1 VPLGDVAAKD
11 DDCICNIEKMVH
23 IAMPK
28 WTQAMRGT
36 HLPEIVL
43 GNKVVIG
50 LAYVAGY
57 VLLDRISF
65 IEPYASFGITPWNPN
80 TGLSFALVL
89 IFGLRMIPLLFV
101 SAFMADLMNRQ
112 IGVPWAVEA
121 IWVAL
126 IGGGY
131 STALAYLKRSR
142 TRFDPALSSMRDLV
156 LLILVAAASAAFVA
170 STYVG
175 VAIATGLLSIKD
187 FAPATLRYWIGDAV
201 GILALTPLALFVLT
215 RRRILP
221 LSVETALQF
230 AAIAAALLA
239 VFGLSQEREFQ
250 LFYLLFLP
258 IVWMAVRNG
267 TEGVSA
273 GILITQFGLILGVG
287 LFPDERKELAAFQA
301 LMLVLAV
308 TGLVAGELV
317 TERRRMESQ
326 LRLQQ
331 ESLARVARFGSV
343 GELAAAVAHEINQP
357 LMAAGTYIRLVAD
370 TISSGNIDTG
380 EVAETAK
387 KAAAQVDRAAQVIRR
402 LRALVRLDRS
412 NRAPVRFERIVKGII
427 ELCKPDLDRARIA
440 AHAHL
445 AAGLPPVLVDVLQ
458 IEQVVLNLVRNSIEA
473 ISDSGGTGGSIWI
486 EARRADDDFIEVH
499 VLDSG
504 PGFPRERIETGP
516 LPLSSSKAYGL
527 GVGLPLCTSIVEA
540 HGGRLWL
547 EPFPRGASVHFT
559 IPTTDVG
566 THTAQDRRA

>member
-1 VPLGDVAAKD
+1 MA
-11 DDCICNIEKMVH
+11 H

-28 WTQAMRGT
+28 WTQAMRGA

-65 IEPYASFGITPWNPN
+65 VEPYASFGITPWNPN
-80 TGLSFALVL
+80 TGLSFAFVL

-101 SAFMADLMNRQ
+101 SAFMADLINRQ

-215 RRRILP
+215 RRKILP

-287 LFPDERKELAAFQA
+287 LFPDESKELAAFQA

-331 ESLARVARFGSV
+331 ISCESGAIRKCWRASGCGRSR
-343 GELAAAVAHEINQP
+343 NQSTTDGRRHLHP
-357 LMAAGTYIRLVAD
+357 SRGRHDKLGQYRYRRGRGNSEESSRAGR
-370 TISSGNIDTG
+370 SRRSG
-380 EVAETAK
+380 
-387 KAAAQVDRAAQVIRR
+387 DRTSA
-402 LRALVRLDRS
+402 ALVRLDRS
-412 NRAPVRFERIVKGII
+412 NRAPVRFERIVKEII

-547 EPFPRGASVHFT
+547 EPF
-559 IPTTDVG
+559 
-566 THTAQDRRA
+566 RAAHPSTLRYRPQT

>member
-1 VPLGDVAAKD
+1 MPLGDVTAKD
-11 DDCICNIEKMVH
+11 DDCICSIEKMAH

-28 WTQAMRGT
+28 WTQAMRGA

-65 IEPYASFGITPWNPN
+65 VEPYASFGITPWNPN
-80 TGLSFALVL
+80 TGLSFAFVL

-101 SAFMADLMNRQ
+101 SAFMADLVNRQ

-175 VAIATGLLSIKD
+175 VAIAAGLLSIKD

-239 VFGLSQEREFQ
+239 VFGFSQEREFQ

-287 LFPDERKELAAFQA
+287 LFPDERNSIGHAPTGRGTISFRSKFLSYSREGLARRFRIGHAPTGRGTISFRRKFLSYSREGLARRVISPPGLRTSTLRISTYQRTIGHAPTGRGTISFRSKFLSYSREGLARRVPQSATHPPGGGPFLFAANFYPIRGRGSPGGLYRRRGCVLRHSAFRHISVPRQQSLRVNFEYQSPWGRDEGSFRTEKA
-301 LMLVLAV
+301 HSEVGLAV
-308 TGLVAGELV
+308 MFEIV
-317 TERRRMESQ
+317 S
-326 LRLQQ
+326 LRL
-331 ESLARVARFGSV
+331 
-343 GELAAAVAHEINQP
+343 
-357 LMAAGTYIRLVAD
+357 
-370 TISSGNIDTG
+370 
-380 EVAETAK
+380 
-387 KAAAQVDRAAQVIRR
+387 
-402 LRALVRLDRS
+402 
-412 NRAPVRFERIVKGII
+412 
-427 ELCKPDLDRARIA
+427 
-440 AHAHL
+440 
-445 AAGLPPVLVDVLQ
+445 
-458 IEQVVLNLVRNSIEA
+458 
-473 ISDSGGTGGSIWI
+473 
-486 EARRADDDFIEVH
+486 
-499 VLDSG
+499 
-504 PGFPRERIETGP
+504 
-516 LPLSSSKAYGL
+516 
-527 GVGLPLCTSIVEA
+527 
-540 HGGRLWL
+540 
-547 EPFPRGASVHFT
+547 
-559 IPTTDVG
+559 
-566 THTAQDRRA
+566 

>member
-1 VPLGDVAAKD
+1 MPLGDVTAKD
-11 DDCICNIEKMVH
+11 DDCICSIKKMAH

-28 WTQAMRGT
+28 WTQAMRGA

-101 SAFMADLMNRQ
+101 SAFMADLVNRQ
-112 IGVPWAVEA
+112 IGVPWVVEA

-175 VAIATGLLSIKD
+175 VAIAAGLLSIKN

-215 RRRILP
+215 RRRIVS

-287 LFPDERKELAAFQA
+287 LFPDESKELAAFQA

-427 ELCKPDLDRARIA
+427 ELCKPDLDRAKIA

>member
-1 VPLGDVAAKD
+1 
-11 DDCICNIEKMVH
+11 
-23 IAMPK
+23 
-28 WTQAMRGT
+28 MRGA

-65 IEPYASFGITPWNPN
+65 VEPYASFGITPWNPN

-101 SAFMADLMNRQ
+101 SAFMADLINRQ

-175 VAIATGLLSIKD
+175 VAIAAGLLSIKD

-221 LSVETALQF
+221 PSIETALQF

-250 LFYLLFLP
+250 LFYVLFLP

-317 TERRRMESQ
+317 TERRRMEK
-326 LRLQQ
+326 
-331 ESLARVARFGSV
+331 SV
-343 GELAAAVAHEINQP
+343 AAAAGISCESGAIWKCWRASGCGRSRNQSTADGRRHLHP
-357 LMAAGTYIRLVAD
+357 SRGRHDKLGQYRYRRGRGNSEESSRAGRSRRSGDQTSAG
-370 TISSGNIDTG
+370 IS
-380 EVAETAK
+380 TARS
-387 KAAAQVDRAAQVIRR
+387 QQSCTRP
-402 LRALVRLDRS
+402 LRAYRQG
-412 NRAPVRFERIVKGII
+412 NHRIVQ
-427 ELCKPDLDRARIA
+427 
-440 AHAHL
+440 
-445 AAGLPPVLVDVLQ
+445 AGP
-458 IEQVVLNLVRNSIEA
+458 
-473 ISDSGGTGGSIWI
+473 
-486 EARRADDDFIEVH
+486 
-499 VLDSG
+499 
-504 PGFPRERIETGP
+504 
-516 LPLSSSKAYGL
+516 
-527 GVGLPLCTSIVEA
+527 
-540 HGGRLWL
+540 
-547 EPFPRGASVHFT
+547 
-559 IPTTDVG
+559 
-566 THTAQDRRA
+566 